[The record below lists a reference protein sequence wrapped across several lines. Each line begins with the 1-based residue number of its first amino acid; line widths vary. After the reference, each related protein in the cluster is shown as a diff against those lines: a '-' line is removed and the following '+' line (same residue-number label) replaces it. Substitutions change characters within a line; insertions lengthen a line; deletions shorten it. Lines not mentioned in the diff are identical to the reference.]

1 METKR
6 AAVSV
11 KIQANTHAFLR
22 KIQSD
27 MVQEMGVNLSLSQV
41 LAIVVLQH
49 DQQVTNLKL
58 RG

>member
-1 METKR
+1 MTTKR

-11 KIQANTHAFLR
+11 KVQANTHAFLR
-22 KIQSD
+22 KIQSE

-41 LAIVVLQH
+41 LAIVVIQH
-49 DQQVTNLKL
+49 NQKVANLTT